1 MGAVNLLVKKPIAII
16 VKVQG
21 ALKLLEIKKK
31 LKAGGTVSEKE
42 EKLKTVYLKGW
53 SQEIFSRPG
62 NDFKGYRLIMA

>member
-42 EKLKTVYLKGW
+42 EKLKTVYL
-53 SQEIFSRPG
+53 
-62 NDFKGYRLIMA
+62 